1 MVDDPSSDK
10 IMSLIYNALH
20 DYYDAT
26 VDYSSE
32 LVIQFN
38 MNPNIIEIHD
48 YKHNRYY
55 SITLFGENT
64 HY

>member
-1 MVDDPSSDK
+1 MVNDPSSDK
-10 IMSLIYNALH
+10 IMNLIFEALH
-20 DYYDAT
+20 NYYDAT
-26 VDYSSE
+26 VDYSSS

-38 MNPNIIEIHD
+38 MCPNIIDIHD
-48 YKHNRYY
+48 YEHNRHY